1 VGKFKTKMEQFRSSK
16 KSSYYCSRRR
26 SSWHV
31 NRLVWLFSITLIA
44 GCQSLKEAA
53 VVSTAAGVGAVA
65 GTAISG
71 GVIAPIAG
79 AMTGAFV
86 ADATTEVL
94 TSPAQTIVEAEANFF
109 SILEKLVEIGG
120 WALVLVFIGPMIIAL
135 LRGKRSHEVQVYFF
149 ISVYCKPSRRWPNH
163 SNCRLQEHFS
173 Y

>member
-1 VGKFKTKMEQFRSSK
+1 VGGNETEMERYRSRK
-16 KSSYYCSRRR
+16 KGRDYCLRGA
-26 SSWHV
+26 
-31 NRLVWLFSITLIA
+31 LVGCCLLIA

-120 WALVLVFIGPMIIAL
+120 WALILVFIGPMILGWIL
-135 LRGKRSHEVQVYFF
+135 PGPLERKKKV
-149 ISVYCKPSRRWPNH
+149 
-163 SNCRLQEHFS
+163 
-173 Y
+173 

>member
-1 VGKFKTKMEQFRSSK
+1 MERSRIKAEGSN
-16 KSSYYCSRRR
+16 CSGRRR

-71 GVIAPIAG
+71 GALAPIAG
-79 AMTGAFV
+79 AMTGAFA
-86 ADATTEVL
+86 ADVTTEVL

-120 WALVLVFIGPMIIAL
+120 WALVLVFIGPMIIGWIL
-135 LRGKRSHEVQVYFF
+135 PGPLERKKKS
-149 ISVYCKPSRRWPNH
+149 
-163 SNCRLQEHFS
+163 
-173 Y
+173 